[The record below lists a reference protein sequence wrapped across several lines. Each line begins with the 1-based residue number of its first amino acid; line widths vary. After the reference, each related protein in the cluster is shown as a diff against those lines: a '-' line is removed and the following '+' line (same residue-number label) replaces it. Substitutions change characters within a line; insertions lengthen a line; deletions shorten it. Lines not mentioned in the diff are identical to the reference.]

1 MAMIGNIQLLR
12 AYAALAVVV
21 YHTGTKFGP
30 QHGTD
35 FKGVAI
41 FFVISGFLMC
51 TFVTES
57 PRDFLIKRLIRIVP
71 LYWAATL
78 LLVYLFGGI
87 TWHDWRDVAMSLAFI
102 PHTSTQGNWQP
113 TLGVGWT
120 LILEMY
126 FYTVFAISMA
136 VAGTKAPLLASAV
149 LIIGVIVAAYWGPDT
164 IIGRYLGS
172 LYILQFVVG
181 ICIFFAI
188 NTLRTRLTSCQISW
202 LWLPATIL
210 TGMLVCLFEPP
221 APSIGSIAVSFGI
234 PALVVAVA
242 LMLAVAGRDTVSP
255 IVILLGNASYAI
267 YLIHT
272 IALEW
277 LRQKGIIIAHDPVLI
292 PLFLITIIALSCAI
306 YIYFEN
312 QIRLA
317 LRYVVLV
324 QHVKPEPQH
333 P

>member
-1 MAMIGNIQLLR
+1 MIGNIQLLR

-35 FKGVAI
+35 LKGVAI

-51 TFVTES
+51 NFVTES
-57 PRDFLIKRLIRIVP
+57 PRDFFVKRLIRIVP

-87 TWHDWRDVAMSLAFI
+87 AWRDVAMSLAFI

-126 FYTVFAISMA
+126 FYTVFAVSMA

-149 LIIGVIVAAYWGPDT
+149 LIIGVSVAGFWGPDT

-181 ICIFFAI
+181 IGIFFAI
-188 NTLRTRLTSCQISW
+188 HTVRKRLTSCQISW
-202 LWLPATIL
+202 LWLPVTIL
-210 TGMLVCLFEPP
+210 IGILACLFEPP

-242 LMLAVAGRDTVSP
+242 LILAAAGRDATSP
-255 IVILLGNASYAI
+255 IVMLLGNASYAM
-267 YLIHT
+267 YLFHT

-277 LRQKGIIIAHDPVLI
+277 LRQKGITIAHDPVLVSI
-292 PLFLITIIALSCAI
+292 FLIAITALSCVI
-306 YIYFEN
+306 YICFEN
-312 QIRLA
+312 QIRLV
-317 LRYVVLV
+317 LRHVVLA
-324 QHVKPEPQH
+324 QHIKPEPQH

>member
-1 MAMIGNIQLLR
+1 MIGNIQLLR
-12 AYAALAVVV
+12 AYASLAVVV
-21 YHTGTKFGP
+21 YHTGTTFGT

-51 TFVTES
+51 NFVTES
-57 PRDFLIKRLIRIVP
+57 PRDFFVKRLIRIVP

-87 TWHDWRDVAMSLAFI
+87 ERHDWRDVAMSLAFI

-120 LILEMY
+120 LVLEMY
-126 FYTVFAISMA
+126 FYTVFAASMA
-136 VAGTKAPLLASAV
+136 VAGTKAPMLASAV
-149 LIIGVIVAAYWGPDT
+149 LIIGVIVAVFWGPDT

-172 LYILQFVVG
+172 FYVLQFVVG

-188 NTLRTRLTSCQISW
+188 NTVRKRLTSGPISW
-202 LWLPATIL
+202 LWLPVTVLFGIL
-210 TGMLVCLFEPP
+210 ACIFEPP
-221 APSIGSIAVSFGI
+221 TPSIVSIAVSFGV

-242 LMLAVAGRDTVSP
+242 LILAATGRDAASP

-267 YLIHT
+267 YLFHT

-277 LRQKGIIIAHDPVLI
+277 LRMKGITIAHDPVLVPI
-292 PLFLITIIALSCAI
+292 FLFTITALSCAI
-306 YIYFEN
+306 YICFEN

-317 LRYVVLV
+317 LRHVVLA
-324 QHVKPEPQH
+324 
-333 P
+333 